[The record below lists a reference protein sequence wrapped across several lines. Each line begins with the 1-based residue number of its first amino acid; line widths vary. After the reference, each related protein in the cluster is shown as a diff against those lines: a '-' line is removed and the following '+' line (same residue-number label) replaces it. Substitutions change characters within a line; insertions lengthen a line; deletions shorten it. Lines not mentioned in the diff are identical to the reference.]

1 MALGIKLYKH
11 RIILNQKYFKIKN
24 KNINFNKKLFYNK
37 NEIIFLNYG
46 KSNIFLDK
54 ILINLI

>member
-11 RIILNQKYFKIKN
+11 RIILNQKYFKIIN